1 MNYDMV
7 FEGGGAKG
15 MVFVGAM
22 QVFEARGHTHAR
34 LLGTSAGAITAALL
48 AAGYTS
54 GEMLEALAERNDGRS
69 VFASFMGTPK
79 PLDKADVQASTIRAL
94 LRSINIP
101 LIPDRF
107 EEKLDDQLVEW
118 LAAQS
123 GLRHVFSF
131 VERGGWYAADDFL
144 NWLRKRLDT
153 GTFNG
158 KPRRFSGLTL
168 AQYYAETKVDLS
180 LVASDTTGQEMLVLN
195 HRTAPD
201 LPLVW
206 AVRMSMSIPLLWQE
220 VVWQPEWG
228 LYRREQMAGHA
239 IVDGGLLSNFPL
251 ELFVSNDPEV
261 IDVMGPKGGDHALGM
276 LIDETLPV
284 RGAELMSTTAPEFSL
299 GELPAIQRIS
309 NLVNTTLSA
318 RDKMVIEAFENL
330 VIRLPAKGYGTTE
343 FNMPDERRALLVQAG
358 YDAMQAYFAQQPAAP
373 EAVSFGLM
381 ASAET
386 RQAQRV
392 ADKMAVRMLR
402 R

>member
-22 QVFEARGHTHAR
+22 QVFEVRGHTHAR

-118 LAAQS
+118 LAAQP

-144 NWLRKRLDT
+144 SWLRRRLDT

-228 LYRREQMAGHA
+228 LYRREKIAGHA

-358 YDAMQAYFAQQPAAP
+358 YDAMQAYFARQPAAP

-381 ASAET
+381 ASAESE
-386 RQAQRV
+386 QAQRV
-392 ADKMAVRMLR
+392 ADKVAVRMLR

>member
-101 LIPDRF
+101 LLPDRF

-153 GTFNG
+153 GAFNG

-228 LYRREQMAGHA
+228 LYRREKIAGHA

-261 IDVMGPKGGDHALGM
+261 IDVMGPKDGDHALGM

-284 RGAELMSTTAPEFSL
+284 KGAELMSTTAPEFSL

-381 ASAET
+381 ASAESEP
-386 RQAQRV
+386 AQRV